1 MNSNP
6 NSEYIN
12 YDMQANYYNYNVV
25 KYQQPSFHT
34 VDPRLNF
41 VNKAPT
47 YVNEQIPQ
55 VYYPEN
61 KVKYDLTLQPPEAEI
76 EHKTDDELYIETW
89 LSKIGKIQINLDSTI
104 EIIATKKKSVKKSNR
119 AAVKLTAAKQS
130 LKKCLNIIK
139 KLETIQEE
147 LKNNVETLSS
157 ADWKKK
163 TIDIGNLKAELSSLT
178 SQFDNDIGNLKAEL
192 SSLTSQFDNDHF
204 LASLKRSVTLRK
216 KKRLNQQKAREAKK
230 MDETLSSADWK
241 KKTIDIGNLKA
252 ELSSL
257 TSQFD
262 NDHFLASL
270 KRSVTLRKKKRLN
283 QQKAREAKKMDVI
296 EKKKAHKRISD
307 SIDNWLENMK
317 EEVEKA
323 KMEEKM
329 QKDADCVLA
338 EVTMKKSDA
347 RKQLSL
353 ISALIKLR
361 NIRENVAVQRGEKV
375 SLEDRAAFNKLTEK
389 LTNMWEDTMKIYLKE
404 EQCLKLML
412 ETSVKKF
419 I

>member
-1 MNSNP
+1 
-6 NSEYIN
+6 
-12 YDMQANYYNYNVV
+12 MQANYYNYNVV

-178 SQFDNDIGNLKAEL
+178 SQFDND
-192 SSLTSQFDNDHF
+192 HF

-230 MDETLSSADWK
+230 ME
-241 KKTIDIGNLKA
+241 
-252 ELSSL
+252 
-257 TSQFD
+257 
-262 NDHFLASL
+262 
-270 KRSVTLRKKKRLN
+270 
-283 QQKAREAKKMDVI
+283 VI

-412 ETSVKKF
+412 ETSVKKENNWKVSRADRIIEQWDYCLFGPKCIPSQTYWGLTSADKSVENF
-419 I
+419 IAIRKSWDTFLVEESNELGSRIPIGWCLPSANASANWTKYLKDNF